1 MKKEEVFTQLF
12 LFSAPTFYNWQREK
26 RPIMIMLD
34 QYFKK
39 EDLEEFIQT
48 GQIKKMEEL
57 NYLATLKQ
65 QIISDYA
72 NIFYQLFVDLTKI
85 SINRGGE
92 FRKFV
97 LNLINQCTCHNVIDD
112 VLKFDI
118 LCKIASEKI
127 GVNLLLDQVCTEDD
141 PNYIGEFYPSLF
153 KHLSSLTI
161 KNMEEIKLFKS
172 DIINEFENLI
182 HPFYLEQIDN
192 FYSKFFDTNGT
203 FIYGYDG
210 QEHDEFLG
218 ERDNA
223 MEQFLKLWQDHSQQF
238 NDKTILQTKYEEVV
252 NKINQ

>member
-1 MKKEEVFTQLF
+1 MQKTIAKLFDVHQNTISNWKKEDKKGLNFF
-12 LFSAPTFYNWQREK
+12 LK
-26 RPIMIMLD
+26 
-34 QYFKK
+34 YFKK

-57 NYLATLKQ
+57 NYLITLKRE
-65 QIISDYA
+65 IVTSYA

-85 SINRGGE
+85 SINRSGE
-92 FRKFV
+92 FREFI

-118 LCKIASEKI
+118 LCEIASEKI
-127 GVNLLLDQVCTEDD
+127 GVNLLLDQVHTQDN

-153 KHLSSLTI
+153 KHLSSLTT

-182 HPFYLEQIDN
+182 HPFYLEQVDN

-210 QEHDEFLG
+210 QKHDEFLG

-223 MEQFLKLWQDHSQQF
+223 MEQFLNSWQDHSQQF